1 MREKVF
7 IIEEYFLFNISQGQK
22 KKGDKVYREQMLY
35 IRNIQYFNLKTTVKV
50 YVYH

>member
-22 KKGDKVYREQMLY
+22 KKETKFTENKCFTLE
-35 IRNIQYFNLKTTVKV
+35 IFNILILRQL
-50 YVYH
+50 

>member
-22 KKGDKVYREQMLY
+22 KRRQSLQ
-35 IRNIQYFNLKTTVKV
+35 RTNAL
-50 YVYH
+50 H